1 MVFPLNV
8 VADEQHA
15 KVRTADT
22 SFSDRHAAHV
32 KDASQAGSVY
42 RLGRP
47 FLKLWDAGDPAV
59 SYSAFASRRA
69 GGPPSALNV
78 ERQTTAFERSEPGLS
93 THWRHP
99 ASTRADVLAG
109 PVHHRGTE
117 STEE

>member
-47 FLKLWDAGDPAV
+47 FLKLRDAGDPAV

-69 GGPPSALNV
+69 GGPPSALNGV
-78 ERQTTAFERSEPGLS
+78 EGKLHLS
-93 THWRHP
+93 VRCS
-99 ASTRADVLAG
+99 ASSARLSGRYPFTRAKRSAN
-109 PVHHRGTE
+109 PPA
-117 STEE
+117 